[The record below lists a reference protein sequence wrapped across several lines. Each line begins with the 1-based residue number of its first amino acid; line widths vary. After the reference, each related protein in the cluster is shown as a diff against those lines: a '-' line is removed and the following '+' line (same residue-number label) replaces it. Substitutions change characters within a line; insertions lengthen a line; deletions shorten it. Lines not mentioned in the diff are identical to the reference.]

1 MTEKRNS
8 KEIDKYELDPY
19 DYDYHKEFKAASGW
33 DRIKEKVGNF
43 LCFCAGA
50 DTQILARCPHSE
62 RVKEQG
68 IGGVVFATASLAFL
82 SGSYAFYTVFSPKP
96 GFATVN
102 PEPIPLY
109 LEWGAM
115 LGAVIF
121 GIVWALV
128 IFNLDR
134 FIVASGGHGD
144 GTDKI
149 TWGEFGRAIPRIIM
163 AIVIG
168 LVLSKPL
175 EIRIMKTEI
184 DAELRKMQ
192 NVYLEDLNNDT
203 RKKLSKD
210 ENEIKAQRDKI
221 GTEIDNIKDQSKK
234 YREEASQRAGDEIK
248 EQSGDGGSHSAG
260 FGKRAENAGKL
271 RASAEEKSKS
281 FDENSKEELA
291 MLTQKYETQL
301 GELKALDKKRQIE
314 EDKNGK
320 DAANLDGLVK
330 RIEVGHRISPMASYM
345 LTALLMVLEIAPIF
359 FKMMLTL
366 GPYDYFNE
374 NQKRIS
380 LAVRGIRVRDGL
392 TPEEAKVLHVQDM
405 VYEQAVRAQRHEVGK
420 LQIEQELTELAQE
433 KFKVITKS
441 DIETHPDKY
450 LTTDKSPVT

>member
-210 ENEIKAQRDKI
+210 ENELKAQRDKI
-221 GTEIDNIKDQSKK
+221 GTEIDAIKDQSKK
-234 YREEASQRAGDEIK
+234 YREEASQRAGDVIK
-248 EQSGDGGSHSAG
+248 EQSGNGGSGTAG
-260 FGKRAENAGKL
+260 LGKRAENADRL
-271 RASAEEKSKS
+271 RASAEDKSKS
-281 FDENSKEELA
+281 FDEQSKEELA